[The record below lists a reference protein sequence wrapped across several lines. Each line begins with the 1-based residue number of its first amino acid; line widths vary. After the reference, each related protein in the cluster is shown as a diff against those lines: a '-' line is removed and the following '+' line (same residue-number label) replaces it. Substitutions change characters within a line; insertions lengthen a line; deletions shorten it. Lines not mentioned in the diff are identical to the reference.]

1 LLESIR
7 RGGGKSMTP
16 DEKASGPPAES
27 GKDAPGKRGM
37 VNGESEDEQS
47 GKMRRGFAVFIYLRA
62 WRKIFPG
69 AAVVWSVGRSR
80 ARKSRVE

>member
-1 LLESIR
+1 
-7 RGGGKSMTP
+7 MTP
-16 DEKASGPPAES
+16 DGKSSGPPAES
-27 GKDAPGKRGM
+27 GNDASGKHGM
-37 VNGESEDEQS
+37 MDGESEDELS
-47 GKMRRGFAVFIYLRA
+47 GKMRRGFVAFIYLRP